1 MKNKRLSNMGRAL
14 RSDGQAIF
22 ACVCFAL
29 LLVLILIPCFTKTD
43 PNAIHM
49 EDAFRRPCAAHWFG
63 TDALGRDYFTRV
75 ANGGRVS
82 LLIGILAMVT
92 SMLIGVTAGT
102 VSGYFGGAVDSILM
116 RIVDV
121 ISSIPW
127 MILVTVVSLFLKRG
141 LVSIIFVIGFFTWM
155 GTARLVRSETMS
167 CREREYVQYAAYID
181 KPFYEVIFRHV
192 IPTVFPV
199 IVTSATETISEAIL
213 MESSLSFLGIG
224 IQQPLASWGSLLND
238 AQSCFEHAPYM
249 GIIPGILIVLTIYSF
264 NKLGD
269 ICRVYVEPKIM
280 EGGDGSE

>member
-1 MKNKRLSNMGRAL
+1 MKNRRLKNVSHEL

-22 ACVCFAL
+22 ACIYFAG

-49 EDAFRRPCAAHWFG
+49 EDVFLKPCTAHWFG

-75 ANGGRVS
+75 ANGGRIS
-82 LLIGILAMVT
+82 LLIGILAMLT
-92 SMLIGVTAGT
+92 SMLIGVTVGA
-102 VSGYFGGAVDSILM
+102 VSGYFGGVIDSVLM

-127 MILVTVVSLFLKRG
+127 MILVTVASLFLKRG
-141 LVSIIFVIGFFTWM
+141 LFSIIFVIGFFTWM

-167 CREREYVQYAAYID
+167 CREREYVQYAAYIN
-181 KPFYEVIFRHV
+181 KPFYEVIFCHV

-199 IVTSATETISEAIL
+199 IVTTATGTISDAIL
-213 MESSLSFLGIG
+213 IESSLSFLGIG

-238 AQSCFEHAPYM
+238 AQSCFEQAPYM
-249 GIIPGILIVLTIYSF
+249 GMIPGVLIVLTIYSF

-269 ICRVYVEPKIM
+269 VCRAYVEPKIT
-280 EGGDGSE
+280 EGDNQR

>member
-1 MKNKRLSNMGRAL
+1 MKNRRLKNVSHEL
-14 RSDGQAIF
+14 RNDGQAIF
-22 ACVCFAL
+22 ACVCFAA
-29 LLVLILIPCFTKTD
+29 LLVLILIPCFTKID

-49 EDAFRRPCAAHWFG
+49 EDAFLKPCTAHWFG

-75 ANGGRVS
+75 ANGGRIS
-82 LLIGILAMVT
+82 LLIGILAMLT
-92 SMLIGVTAGT
+92 SMLIGVTVGA
-102 VSGYFGGAVDSILM
+102 VSGYCGGVIDSVLM

-127 MILVTVVSLFLKRG
+127 MILVTVASLFLKRG
-141 LVSIIFVIGFFTWM
+141 LFSIIFVIGFFTWM

-167 CREREYVQYAAYID
+167 CREREYVQYAAYIN

-199 IVTSATETISEAIL
+199 IVTTATETISDAIL
-213 MESSLSFLGIG
+213 IESSLSFLGIG

-238 AQSCFEHAPYM
+238 AQSCFEQAPYM

-269 ICRVYVEPKIM
+269 VCRAYVEPKIT
-280 EGGDGSE
+280 EGDSQQ